1 MIQPSAVD
9 PSSTDRR
16 AFCVSLYSS
25 VFVPRFAIVAL
36 LHFDRRVLW
45 LIGVPCPGLP
55 PVLRWKLPTG
65 QFPGRSEPRFIPHC
79 GRGASSPVWTAQV
92 LPPGSEHGYW
102 YRQMQGSDNASGR
115 NPLA

>member
-25 VFVPRFAIVAL
+25 VFVPQFAIVAL
-36 LHFDRRVLW
+36 LHFDRRALW
-45 LIGVPCPGLP
+45 LIGVP
-55 PVLRWKLPTG
+55 
-65 QFPGRSEPRFIPHC
+65 PRFIPHC